1 MGNAPLVE
9 GTGRQEG
16 GEGDGRLR
24 AGLASHAEF
33 RVREH
38 ASMDARYQCLSM
50 YKVNSRNLCIRDNV
64 IRLPA
69 GSVVP
74 RFEHPATMLSNKG
87 NSSDAA
93 STVFG
98 AC

>member
-1 MGNAPLVE
+1 ME
-9 GTGRQEG
+9 GFE
-16 GEGDGRLR
+16 R
-24 AGLASHAEF
+24 AWPPMQNFGCANT
-33 RVREH
+33 R
-38 ASMDARYQCLSM
+38 RYQCLSM